1 MPRPSLQPK
10 DALVLCTVSV
20 LFIYFGLV
28 LWTNYAIIVPYWTP
42 LFWAAALSVPLH
54 SLKSRLLPSLHEVFE
69 NDIMDIVASALG
81 GVTIFVIRFFLGSY
95 VANAIKAIFRGYCYI
110 VYIICDGRPR
120 STNKASLSGDGDGNK
135 EGQWEQDTKDG
146 SFYKRTSEYDMDGTQ
161 LDKLNEDDF
170 ELRPRYQTL
179 VDQEPDKYARSTS
192 WPSYVDLL
200 RAALI
205 YVVLQWTTPTEL
217 WNFAKSLWSEVQFGT
232 FRQLTYLVLAIIVH
246 MQLVCMKQV
255 VLMVERV
262 FYPRLTP
269 EELEERSILTTT
281 SRVIRRAI
289 QESLNSMLATTVV
302 LSTLSILGV
311 LVAILSVGVAHD
323 VQGLLA
329 QTHRR
334 VASFRYEQVQQ
345 RLQGDNETGYVPTS
359 KSPFIG
365 HVDEALSQAYDAGID
380 WFDPI
385 LKEAFPDLAWGVTDW
400 AYHVANVVVD
410 VDQQETIVTPRTPD
424 DTCETDANKTP
435 EIEELMLRLSQAANQ
450 IPFTDDNKLDSAAF
464 TSEEDIVLE
473 KPELWVIPTLE
484 SLGFSGI
491 KTKSTAEFIAQ
502 KRNQKAINISQI
514 NYLLSII
521 LGYKGLNTP
530 TMLSGFNTFNDLLFR
545 WILFLL
551 GLLTFTGLKV
561 SPLQR
566 VGWIVDQALASPE
579 SNFGSSKLSV
589 SASPGRSIAKSIEFA
604 ISGTFVSMFKLSIY
618 HTIFTV
624 IWTRFLS
631 KQVMPLIAVGAASP
645 DFVAVKY
652 SWLTSLF
659 GIVLI
664 LFPIAP
670 NWLVS
675 LPGAI
680 IHFYIYGQRPM
691 EAIAL
696 VVGHVVMAS
705 MVDGAVWDSHVVKSA
720 RPGVSSAFWLGL
732 WVFLGG
738 MKWGPKG
745 LLLGPVLFAAVPSI
759 WSALLEL
766 RGRPY
771 AEDGYLSK
779 RVAPGFSRG
788 FAPAGFA
795 RTSSVEEVNARS
807 REARRRYRQE
817 DYESDEEYETRRRNR
832 ASSSSKSRSRSS
844 ARKLSNGHRR

>member
-1 MPRPSLQPK
+1 MLRPSLQPK

-54 SLKSRLLPSLHEVFE
+54 SLKSRLLPPLHEAFE

-81 GVTIFVIRFFLGSY
+81 GVIIFVIRFFLGSY

-110 VYIICDGRPR
+110 VYIICDGRSR
-120 STNKASLSGDGDGNK
+120 STNKTGLSGDGDDLK
-135 EGQWEQDTKDG
+135 EDQWEQDTKDG
-146 SFYKRTSEYDMDGTQ
+146 PYYKRASEYDMDGTQ
-161 LDKLNEDDF
+161 LDKLSEDDF

-179 VDQEPDKYARSTS
+179 VDQEPDKYARPAN

-217 WNFAKSLWSEVQFGT
+217 WDFVKTLWSEVQFGT
-232 FRQLTYLVLAIIVH
+232 LTQLTYLILAIIVH
-246 MQLVCMKQV
+246 MEFVCMKQV
-255 VLMVERV
+255 VRMAERV
-262 FYPRLTP
+262 FYPGLTP
-269 EELEERSILTTT
+269 EELEERSILTAA

-289 QESLNSMLATTVV
+289 QESLNSMLATTIV

-311 LVAILSVGVAHD
+311 LVTILSVGVAHD
-323 VQGLLA
+323 IQGLLV
-329 QTHRR
+329 QTHHR
-334 VASFRYEQVQQ
+334 VANFRYEQVQG
-345 RLQGDNETGYVPTS
+345 LQGDHETGYASAS
-359 KSPFIG
+359 KNPLLG

-385 LKEAFPDLAWGVTDW
+385 LKEAFPNLAWGATDW
-400 AYHVANVVVD
+400 AYHVANIVVD
-410 VDQQETIVTPRTPD
+410 VDQQETIVTPRTPV
-424 DTCETDANKTP
+424 DTRKVDIKKNP
-435 EIEELMLRLSQAANQ
+435 EIEEVMVRLSQAANQ
-450 IPFTDDNKLDSAAF
+450 IPFTDDDKLDSAASR
-464 TSEEDIVLE
+464 SEEDIVLE

-484 SLGFSGI
+484 SLGISGI
-491 KTKSTAEFIAQ
+491 KTESTGEFTAQ
-502 KRNQKAINISQI
+502 KQSQKAINISQI
-514 NYLLSII
+514 NYLLGIV
-521 LGYKGLNTP
+521 LGYGGFDTP
-530 TMLSGFNTFNDLLFR
+530 AMLSGFNTFNDLLFR

-566 VGWIVDQALASPE
+566 VGWIVDQALAPPE
-579 SNFGSSKLSV
+579 SNFGSSKLSA

-618 HTIFTV
+618 HTIFTI

-631 KQVMPLIAVGAASP
+631 RQVMPLIEAGAASS

-652 SWLTSLF
+652 AWLTSLL

-680 IHFYIYGQRPM
+680 IHFYIYGQRSM

-696 VVGHVVMAS
+696 VMGHVVMAS
-705 MVDGAVWDSHVVKSA
+705 MVDGAVWDSHVIKSA

-766 RGRPY
+766 RGRPN
-771 AEDGYLSK
+771 AEDGYLSR
-779 RVAPGFSRG
+779 RVAPGFSRE
-788 FAPAGFA
+788 FAPARFA
-795 RTSSVEEVNARS
+795 RTSSVEMNVRS
-807 REARRRYRQE
+807 RETRRRYRRE
-817 DYESDEEYETRRRNR
+817 DYESDEEYESRRRNR

-844 ARKLSNGHRR
+844 GRKLSNGRRR